1 MSPEW
6 EPVTCSRASPL
17 RVQSLDE
24 PCRRGP
30 LGRSI
35 CQQQSRG
42 PARGLQEGEPEPGCL
57 VTCWAQGPAH
67 TAPARSPPAA
77 DVTGRLAQEATSA
90 QPSLQCV
97 SKKDEHSVTD
107 PVRPGFDG
115 GLAGVLGASFQAA
128 VSCPPLGRPSLARD
142 PPPQVLPRGALV
154 RVFLPNTSECWL

>member
-1 MSPEW
+1 MSPAGGARSAAPFASSRVEARP
-6 EPVTCSRASPL
+6 EASRKESPSPVAWL
-17 RVQSLDE
+17 HA
-24 PCRRGP
+24 G
-30 LGRSI
+30 
-35 CQQQSRG
+35 
-42 PARGLQEGEPEPGCL
+42 
-57 VTCWAQGPAH
+57 H